1 MTTRRELLVSAALNG
16 RLADEELIDD
26 RDR

>member
-1 MTTRRELLVSAALNG
+1 MTTQRGLLVSAALNG